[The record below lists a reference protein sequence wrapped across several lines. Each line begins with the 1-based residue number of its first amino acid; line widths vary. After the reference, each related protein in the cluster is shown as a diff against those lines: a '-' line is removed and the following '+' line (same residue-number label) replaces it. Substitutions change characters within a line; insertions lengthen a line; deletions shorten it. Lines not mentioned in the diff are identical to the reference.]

1 MKNTVKR
8 VKNIIKNILS
18 YFNFP
23 YYTKQELL
31 FCFEFGL
38 VLSETAKAMDK
49 EVTSEVSKRAEDILI
64 NELSLHSLEKT
75 AYDFTPLILA
85 ALEV

>member
-1 MKNTVKR
+1 
-8 VKNIIKNILS
+8 
-18 YFNFP
+18 
-23 YYTKQELL
+23 
-31 FCFEFGL
+31 
-38 VLSETAKAMDK
+38 MDK